1 MILINFFPKKINTRL
16 FLIVFASLIISGSKI
31 SFSKTSEDSKN
42 DSSFKIKLSAPKD
55 NTIKLDD
62 NEKFSENNKNISNL
76 DKYFYNSLSIGIG
89 KISGLAHEIVYNN
102 GKKISHLEWNF
113 KDVKMLNTNY
123 HRKFNNS
130 YGLNVGYSNSIN
142 EGNNKSSMINSDW
155 LLSAPYD
162 DGNKYPELWS
172 HRSFSKITVKQIQ
185 KFDINGYSNELD
197 KNLFLKFGYR
207 YEKYKFND
215 NAYNYIYSKNTFR
228 DTNNSFGGKRGISY
242 QQNFY
247 VPYIGLELNKK
258 FFNDKIIFNIFGNY
272 SPFATA
278 KDIDL
283 HHMTNT
289 KYTGYFDNIKYYNW
303 GANLSTKIY
312 QDLYLGTSFD
322 YTYYA
327 LKSGYMIVEEFD
339 KNLKYRTADKNS
351 AGISNKNTQYSI
363 FLKYNFNSKI

>member
-1 MILINFFPKKINTRL
+1 MILINIFKSPIWF
-16 FLIVFASLIISGSKI
+16 FLIFIVLNQSIA
-31 SFSKTSEDSKN
+31 N
-42 DSSFKIKLSAPKD
+42 AQ
-55 NTIKLDD
+55 
-62 NEKFSENNKNISNL
+62 NKNLSLKDSHDLNSKKNSESNNL
-76 DKYFYNSLSIGIG
+76 DEKNLINNSQNQNNSDTLNQNSLSIGIG
-89 KISGLAHEIVYNN
+89 EISGVAHEILYNY
-102 GKKISHLEWNF
+102 GKKTSHLEWNF
-113 KDVKMLNTNY
+113 KDVKMLNANY
-123 HRKFNNS
+123 HRKFYES
-130 YGLNVGYSNSIN
+130 YGLNVGYANSIN
-142 EGNNKSSMINSDW
+142 EGNNKSSMIDSDW
-155 LLSAPYD
+155 LLSAPYN

-197 KNLFLKFGYR
+197 KNLFLKLGYR

-215 NAYNYIYSKNTFR
+215 NAYNYIYSNNSFR
-228 DTNNSFGGKRGISY
+228 DTNNSFGGSRAISY

-247 VPYIGLELNKK
+247 VPYIGLEINKK

-272 SPFATA
+272 SPFASA

-327 LKSGYMIVEEFD
+327 LKSGYMIVEEFN

-363 FLKYNFNSKI
+363 FLKYNFNSKF

>member
-62 NEKFSENNKNISNL
+62 NEKFSENNENISNL

-102 GKKISHLEWNF
+102 GKKTSHLEWNF
-113 KDVKMLNTNY
+113 KDVKMVNLNY
-123 HRKFNNS
+123 DRQLKNNFGVNIGFS
-130 YGLNVGYSNSIN
+130 SSIN
-142 EGNNKSSMINSDW
+142 EGSNKSSLIDSDW
-155 LLSAPYD
+155 LIKPYD
-162 DGNKYPELWS
+162 DGLKYPHLWS
-172 HRSFSKITVKQIQ
+172 HRSFGRITVKQIH
-185 KFDINGYSNELD
+185 KLDIHGYLSEFRNSIFFKL
-197 KNLFLKFGYR
+197 GYR

-215 NAYNYIYSKNTFR
+215 NAYNYIYSNNSYH
-228 DTNNSFGGKRGISY
+228 DTVGSFGGVRGISY
-242 QQNFY
+242 QQNFDFPY
-247 VPYIGLELNKK
+247 VGIDINKK
-258 FFNDKIIFNIFGNY
+258 FNNDKIIFNIYGNY
-272 SPFATA
+272 SPIARA

-289 KYTGYFDNIKYYNW
+289 EFTGYYDNIKYYNW
-303 GANLSTKIY
+303 GSNLSTRIY
-312 QDLYLGTSFD
+312 PNLYLGTSFD

-327 LKSGYMIVEEFD
+327 LTSGYMIIENFN
-339 KNLKYRTADKNS
+339 KKTKYRTKDNS